1 MMRRIINLEVIN
13 MNENKTNKKALDN
26 LNTNIEEFVIPNEAA
41 CSAEFKKGCFIM
53 EEESEKV
60 FNK

>member
-1 MMRRIINLEVIN
+1 
-13 MNENKTNKKALDN
+13 MNENKTNKNALDN
-26 LNTNIEEFVIPNEAA
+26 LNTHIEEFVIPNEAA